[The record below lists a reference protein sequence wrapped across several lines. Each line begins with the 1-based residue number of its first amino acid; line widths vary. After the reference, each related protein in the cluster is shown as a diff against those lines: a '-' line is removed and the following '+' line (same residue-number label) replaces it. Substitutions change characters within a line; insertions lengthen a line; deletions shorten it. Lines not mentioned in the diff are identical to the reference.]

1 MREQL
6 DAPHGTFVHER
17 PCYKA
22 AVAEKKRTAA
32 DPQPI
37 EVEQENKPP
46 PSSFKID
53 VSQQN
58 NRRSGSPMLAQCSHA
73 FSLFD

>member
-1 MREQL
+1 MRKQL
-6 DAPHGTFVHER
+6 DAQHGTFVHVR

-22 AVAEKKRTAA
+22 AVAEKKRTTA

-37 EVEQENKPP
+37 EVEQENNPP

-53 VSQQN
+53 VSQQIN
-58 NRRSGSPMLAQCSHA
+58 CRSGSPMLAQFTHA